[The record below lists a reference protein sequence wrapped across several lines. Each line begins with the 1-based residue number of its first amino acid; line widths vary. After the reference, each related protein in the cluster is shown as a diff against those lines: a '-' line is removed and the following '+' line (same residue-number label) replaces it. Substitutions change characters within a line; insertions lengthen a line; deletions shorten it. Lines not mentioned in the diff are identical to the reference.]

1 MSKIDLSKAKIGDK
15 FKDRCGSLYELIY
28 VLKGNCSFRCLLVNE
43 QKDNA
48 SNYMVDGSYF
58 KHDMSNFDLVEQ
70 VFDESFDTKER
81 DIRTN
86 HEMEKVVEVAK
97 EEKQELQRRQEVI
110 SLAEK
115 LVVNEEMM
123 KAHRGL
129 FEAEVHCAKTLTTY
143 PAFVIRSAEDFIK
156 YKNQYLKDG
165 KL

>member
-15 FKDRCGSLYELIY
+15 FRTRDGLILTYDKEYINRGIHILYKESGIAYLF
-28 VLKGNCSFRCLLVNE
+28 LENG
-43 QKDNA
+43 
-48 SNYMVDGSYF
+48 NYMVGEEM
-58 KHDMSNFDLVEQ
+58 HPLDLVEQ

-86 HEMEKVVEVAK
+86 HEMEKAVEVAK
-97 EEKQELQRRQEVI
+97 EEKQELQCRQEVI

-123 KAHRGL
+123 KSHRDL
-129 FEAEVHCAKTLTTY
+129 FESEVHACAKTLTTY